1 MEAGMPLARNLLDT
15 LTLWVFSLTFETAV
29 ALLGLLRPAR
39 KASK

>member
-1 MEAGMPLARNLLDT
+1 MPMARNLLDT